1 MWSDCAHELG
11 ARTRTITDDLD
22 VLAELSSFTLD
33 LDTVM
38 EELLEVSSVEDTVGG
53 GLRVVDDEFVL
64 GGSTLGGGDFGG
76 LWNGH
81 QPTEKVT
88 QQSVVPGTDHCGKE
102 GCLEAGCGI
111 REGLAHCVI
120 LCRLYST
127 K

>member
-38 EELLEVSSVEDTVGG
+38 EEFLKVSSVEDAVRSR
-53 GLRVVDDEFVL
+53 LREVNGEFVL
-64 GGSTLGGGDFGG
+64 CGSTLGGGDFWG

-88 QQSVVPGTDHCGKE
+88 QQSVVPETDHCGGE
-102 GCLEAGCGI
+102 E
-111 REGLAHCVI
+111 E
-120 LCRLYST
+120 S
-127 K
+127 